1 MCDGWA
7 RRSSRNK
14 AIVRDGASRKRS
26 GSRSAKTREVRVI
39 WRSALSFASRN
50 RLSILILHRVL
61 PKGDPLFPNEPV
73 ATEFDEL
80 LRHIKSTY
88 NVLRLSDAIERLQAG
103 SLPRRAL
110 SISFDDGYADN
121 LSVAA
126 PILRTHGL
134 PATLF
139 ITTGYL
145 DGGSMWNDVVIEAFR
160 GTKRSQMDLTHIG
173 LGIHPLASI
182 DDRRVAIERVLGHI
196 KYLPRQER
204 EQRAQDVLH
213 AAGVTLPAGQMLSRD
228 SVRELLDF
236 GFEIGAHTVSHPILA
251 KTPANEAWHEIVESK
266 RQLEE
271 ILGRTVQLFAY
282 PNGKPHEDYVGEHVR
297 MVREAGFRGAV
308 STASGAAS

>member
-1 MCDGWA
+1 M
-7 RRSSRNK
+7 
-14 AIVRDGASRKRS
+14 
-26 GSRSAKTREVRVI
+26 I

-182 DDRRVAIERVLGHI
+182 DDRRVAIERVLGHPLGQPTLDAESDTSQPLAPGMLASHYAPRSRLRLGAENI
-196 KYLPRQER
+196 EPGEALLAFGPSLPPGADGAKAVMNLSARGDLTEAAANLFGYLRALDARAARAIAVMPIPQDGLGEAINDRLRRAAMGR
-204 EQRAQDVLH
+204 E
-213 AAGVTLPAGQMLSRD
+213 
-228 SVRELLDF
+228 
-236 GFEIGAHTVSHPILA
+236 
-251 KTPANEAWHEIVESK
+251 
-266 RQLEE
+266 
-271 ILGRTVQLFAY
+271 
-282 PNGKPHEDYVGEHVR
+282 
-297 MVREAGFRGAV
+297 
-308 STASGAAS
+308 